1 MKIVIIGGGI
11 SGLTTAY
18 YLQKKIAAA
27 GINADV
33 KVIEKEA
40 VIGGKVKSIL
50 DKGALH
56 EWGPNGFLDNK
67 PLTLELCEE
76 LGISDKLLVSNDSAR
91 KRFIYSNGKLYR
103 LAENPL
109 KFFLSGLLSVTGRFR
124 ILAEPFIKKY
134 AEKKD
139 ETLAAFARRRLGQ
152 EALDKLIAPMAS
164 GIFAGNP
171 ETMSL
176 KACFPRIHQLE
187 QQYGSLIKAMR
198 QIAKARKNE
207 DEESAPASAT
217 GPGGK
222 LTSFVNGLQTLTD
235 SLASHI
241 GKDNILNCEISSLTK
256 NQDGSYT
263 LIDKENNKISADI
276 VISALPAYSASQ
288 VFTDLDS
295 NLANSLARIKYAPLI
310 VVCSSYEKTRVK
322 HDLDGFGYLLARD
335 ETIPVLGTLWDSSIF
350 PNRAP
355 DGSILLRSMLGGAR
369 HPNLI
374 KYTDEQISLVVRESY
389 ETILDIKFAPQTEKI
404 YRHEQAIP
412 EYGVGH
418 CDLVNE
424 IESSVASHAGLFI
437 TGNAFHG
444 VGINDC
450 INSADMTSENVVNYL
465 KALSA

>member
-18 YLQKKIAAA
+18 YLQQKITAA
-27 GINADV
+27 GINAEV

-40 VIGGKVKSIL
+40 TTGGKVKSIV
-50 DKGALH
+50 DKGFLH

-67 PLTLELCEE
+67 PLTLQLCKE
-76 LGISDKLLVSNDSAR
+76 LGIEDKLLVSNESAR
-91 KRFIYSNGKLYR
+91 KRFVYSNGKLYQ

-109 KFFLSGLLSVTGRFR
+109 KFFLSGLLSITGRFR

-139 ETLAAFARRRLGQ
+139 ETLAAFTRRRLGQ

-176 KACFPRIHQLE
+176 KACFPRIYQLE

-207 DEESAPASAT
+207 GEENTSASAT

-241 GKDNILNCEISSLTK
+241 GKDNILNGEICHVIK

-288 VFTDLDS
+288 IFTDLDS
-295 NLANSLARIKYAPLI
+295 NLANSLAQIKYAPLI

-322 HDLDGFGYLLARD
+322 HNLDGFGYLLARD

-355 DGSILLRSMLGGAR
+355 EDSILLRSMLGGAR

-389 ETILDIKFAPQTEKI
+389 ATILDIKFAPQLEKI

-418 CDLVNE
+418 CDLVHK
-424 IESSVASHAGLFI
+424 IETSVTSHLGLFI

-450 INSADMTSENVVNYL
+450 INTANIVSTNVLDYL
-465 KALSA
+465 ASRD

>member
-18 YLQKKIAAA
+18 YLQQKITAA
-27 GINADV
+27 GINAEV

-40 VIGGKVKSIL
+40 TAGGKVRSIV
-50 DKGALH
+50 DKGFLH

-67 PLTLELCEE
+67 PLTLQLCKE
-76 LGISDKLLVSNDSAR
+76 LGIEDKLLVSNDSAR
-91 KRFIYSNGKLYR
+91 KRFVYSNGKLYQ
-103 LAENPL
+103 LAEKPL
-109 KFFLSGLLSVTGRFR
+109 KFFLSGLLSITGRFR

-139 ETLAAFARRRLGQ
+139 ETLAAFTRRRLGQ

-176 KACFPRIHQLE
+176 KACFPRIYQLE

-198 QIAKARKNE
+198 QIAKASKNE
-207 DEESAPASAT
+207 GEENTSASVT

-222 LTSFVNGLQTLTD
+222 LTSFVGGLQTLTD

-241 GKDNILNCEISSLTK
+241 GKDNILNREICHVIK
-256 NQDGSYT
+256 NQDSSYT
-263 LIDKENNKISADI
+263 LIEKENNKISADI

-295 NLANSLARIKYAPLI
+295 NLANSLAQIKYAPLI

-322 HDLDGFGYLLARD
+322 HNLDGFGYLLARD
-335 ETIPVLGTLWDSSIF
+335 ETIPVLGALWDSSIF

-355 DGSILLRSMLGGAR
+355 EDSILLRSMLGGAR

-389 ETILDIKFAPQTEKI
+389 ATILDIKFAPQLEKI

-418 CDLVNE
+418 CDLVHK
-424 IESSVASHAGLFI
+424 IESSVAAHLGLFI

-450 INSADMTSENVVNYL
+450 INAANIVSTNVLDYL
-465 KALSA
+465 ASRG